1 MCFFTQINNSNSILL
16 QISHFTHKKD
26 VFTTKIH
33 GNEKTPNFIN
43 YFCSSFLNPKNQSD
57 MLEIDFKEII
67 TVSMVLFAVI
77 DIVGSIPIIVNLR
90 AKVGH
95 IESEKASIVAGA
107 IMIVFLFVGEGLLN
121 LIGIDVHSFAV
132 AGSFV
137 LFFLALE
144 MILGIRIYRDEEPGS
159 ASIVPLAFPL
169 IAGAG
174 TMTTLLSLRSQFHT
188 INIIIA
194 IVLNIILVY
203 IVLKSSK
210 KIENLLGENGLG
222 VVRKTFGVILLAIA
236 VKLFA
241 ANVKGLFV

>member
-1 MCFFTQINNSNSILL
+1 
-16 QISHFTHKKD
+16 
-26 VFTTKIH
+26 
-33 GNEKTPNFIN
+33 
-43 YFCSSFLNPKNQSD
+43 
-57 MLEIDFKEII
+57 MLFDFKEII

-77 DIVGSIPIIVNLR
+77 DIVGTIPIVVDLR
-90 AKVGH
+90 SKVGH
-95 IESEKASIVAGA
+95 IESEKASIAAGI
-107 IMIVFLFVGEGLLN
+107 IMIVFLFIGEEFLN

-144 MILGIRIYRDEEPGS
+144 MILGIRIYKDEEASS

-174 TMTTLLSLRSQFHT
+174 TMTTLLSLRSQFQT
-188 INIIIA
+188 VNIVIA
-194 IVLNIILVY
+194 IILNIILVY
-203 IVLKSSK
+203 VVLKSSP
-210 KIENLLGENGLG
+210 KIEKMLGKNGLG
-222 VVRKTFGVILLAIA
+222 VIRKTFGVVLLAIA

>member
-1 MCFFTQINNSNSILL
+1 LQPQIQRI
-16 QISHFTHKKD
+16 
-26 VFTTKIH
+26 
-33 GNEKTPNFIN
+33 
-43 YFCSSFLNPKNQSD
+43 
-57 MLEIDFKEII
+57 MLFDLKEII

-77 DIVGSIPIIVNLR
+77 DIVGTIPIVVDLR
-90 AKVGH
+90 TKVGK
-95 IESEKASIVAGA
+95 IESEKASIAAAA
-107 IMIVFLFVGEGLLN
+107 IMIVFLFIGEEFLN

-144 MILGIRIYRDEEPGS
+144 MILGIRIYKDDEANS

-174 TMTTLLSLRSQFHT
+174 TMTTLLSLRSQFQT
-188 INIIIA
+188 VNIIVA
-194 IVLNIILVY
+194 IILNIIVVY
-203 IVLKSSK
+203 IVLKSSP
-210 KIENLLGENGLG
+210 KIEKILGKNGLG
-222 VVRKTFGVILLAIA
+222 VIRKTFGVVLLAIA